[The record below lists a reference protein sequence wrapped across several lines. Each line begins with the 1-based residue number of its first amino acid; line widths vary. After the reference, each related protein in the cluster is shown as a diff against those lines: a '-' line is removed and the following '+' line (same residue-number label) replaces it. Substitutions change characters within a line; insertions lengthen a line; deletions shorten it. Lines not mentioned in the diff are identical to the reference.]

1 MHYQSTNALENTI
14 EAMLTGGTSCITKAV
29 YTAHEGQSY
38 DIMLE
43 AHKSTR
49 DWDQISDEILA
60 LTADVTSQL
69 KNFVNRYHWLF
80 GNKDI
85 DLTLP

>member
-43 AHKSTR
+43 AHKSMR
-49 DWDQISDEILA
+49 DWD
-60 LTADVTSQL
+60 
-69 KNFVNRYHWLF
+69 
-80 GNKDI
+80 
-85 DLTLP
+85 